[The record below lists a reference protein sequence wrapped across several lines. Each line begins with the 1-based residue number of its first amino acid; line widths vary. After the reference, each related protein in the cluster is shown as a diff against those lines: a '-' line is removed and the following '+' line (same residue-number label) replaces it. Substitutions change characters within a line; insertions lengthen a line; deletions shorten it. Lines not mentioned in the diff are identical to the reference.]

1 MSDIRPSVTQGNTI
15 LRSDYNNIQTKIANI
30 LGAGSGQSGYGQ
42 ALSSSQVAANAVID
56 DAHWDNLR
64 TDLLKARQH
73 QTGVNEATNLTDVY
87 VGQLIDDAVITP
99 YETFATTVETN
110 KFAIAANQQ
119 EQSAATTLTTVRN
132 FQIGPGQFTGPISR
146 WNFTITGFI
155 VYTFSSAAEAR
166 YFFNAG
172 GLLRFQGDA
181 GANGGVP
188 KNQTWWNMTS
198 GVVRTVGAGG
208 SISFYSLTDQY
219 QRLASISAAAGVYVE
234 NRYYI
239 DAVCNNANNTNGGA
253 TTVTVRFTFEDN
265 DVGDQ
270 TGTGAAEDEFVSQA
284 NIAGTSIRSIGNVI
298 VSAPSIT
305 ASPQSFGITYI

>member
-15 LRSDYNNIQTKIANI
+15 LLADYNNIQTKIATI

-42 ALSSSQVAANAVID
+42 ALASSQLAAGSVID
-56 DAHWDNLR
+56 DTHWDNLR

-73 QTGVNEATNLTDVY
+73 QTGVNEATNLTDVD

-119 EQSAATTLTTVRN
+119 EQSASTGISTFRT
-132 FQIGPGQFTGPISR
+132 FQTGPSSFQSSSR
-146 WNFTITGFI
+146 WNGTITGFI
-155 VYTFSSAAEAR
+155 VYTFSSAAQAR
-166 YFFNAG
+166 YFFNSG
-172 GLLRFQGDA
+172 GILRFQGDA
-181 GANGGVP
+181 GINGSTP

-219 QRLASISAAAGVYVE
+219 QRLASIGAAAGVYVE

-239 DAVCNNANNTNGGA
+239 DAVCNTANNTNGGA
-253 TTVTVRFTFEDN
+253 TTVTIRFIFEDN
-265 DVGDQ
+265 DIGDQ
-270 TGTGAAEDEFVSQA
+270 TGTGPAEDEFVAQA
-284 NIAGTSIRSIGNVI
+284 NIGGLSIRSIGNVI
-298 VSAPSIT
+298 VDAPVIT
-305 ASPQSFGITYI
+305 ANPDRFGITYL